1 VSLRSRLVSPYALSA
16 LEQGLGSLLNLG
28 VNLLLVRY
36 LPQHEYGAFVFW
48 ANTGFVLSSLQNAV
62 SGTHLYTLS
71 PGGPQSDHRR
81 HVERLMHAVTL
92 GWLALVGALALLG
105 GGLIRGHDANLHAWT
120 AALFLPA
127 FLLQQYVRALAF
139 SRGETGTATVQT
151 GLVVVLSGLFLAVSL
166 AGARALQAD
175 AALAA
180 LAAAYGL
187 AGVIGFWRATRGQ
200 WTGWRPRELEG
211 YLAFARHSGWIFVGV
226 STTELLTRFYSFVT
240 ATTFGAA
247 ALAGL
252 SASQLLLRPIP
263 LLATSW
269 SMVARGDLARRRD
282 EVDRRGI
289 ARLVY
294 GAAIGGVA
302 LTLGWTLLVHA
313 AWGPVSTQMF
323 GGKYGDLGWMV
334 LVWGLCSG
342 LSFVQTALSSALQ
355 VMRAFKPIAIANSI
369 AAGAAVLAI
378 VGLMRLY
385 GPAGAVLGTAVGQTI
400 EAVLMVVILR
410 RALRALG

>member
-1 VSLRSRLVSPYALSA
+1 
-16 LEQGLGSLLNLG
+16 
-28 VNLLLVRY
+28 
-36 LPQHEYGAFVFW
+36 
-48 ANTGFVLSSLQNAV
+48 
-62 SGTHLYTLS
+62 
-71 PGGPQSDHRR
+71 
-81 HVERLMHAVTL
+81 M
-92 GWLALVGALALLG
+92 
-105 GGLIRGHDANLHAWT
+105 
-120 AALFLPA
+120 
-127 FLLQQYVRALAF
+127 
-139 SRGETGTATVQT
+139 
-151 GLVVVLSGLFLAVSL
+151 
-166 AGARALQAD
+166 
-175 AALAA
+175 
-180 LAAAYGL
+180 
-187 AGVIGFWRATRGQ
+187 
-200 WTGWRPRELEG
+200 
-211 YLAFARHSGWIFVGV
+211 
-226 STTELLTRFYSFVT
+226 LTRFYSFVT

-410 RALRALG
+410 RALRALS